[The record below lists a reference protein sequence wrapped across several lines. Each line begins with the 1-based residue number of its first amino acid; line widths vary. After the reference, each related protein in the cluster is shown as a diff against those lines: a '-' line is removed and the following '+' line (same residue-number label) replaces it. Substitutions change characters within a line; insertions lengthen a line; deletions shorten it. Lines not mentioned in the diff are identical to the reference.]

1 MKSCP
6 YDHAE
11 MQGYGHDKCP
21 YCRMMLTAMN
31 GPSHSDAPETEALR
45 QKLWEKGWPDSYV
58 AMMGHAKQ
66 LERERSQWREKAEAR
81 EILKNPPP
89 EKQCKKTL
97 QG

>member
-1 MKSCP
+1 
-6 YDHAE
+6 
-11 MQGYGHDKCP
+11 
-21 YCRMMLTAMN
+21 MMLTAMN

>member
-1 MKSCP
+1 
-6 YDHAE
+6 
-11 MQGYGHDKCP
+11 
-21 YCRMMLTAMN
+21 
-31 GPSHSDAPETEALR
+31 
-45 QKLWEKGWPDSYV
+45 
-58 AMMGHAKQ
+58 MMGHAKQ

>member
-21 YCRMMLTAMN
+21 YCRMPLTTME
-31 GPSHSDAPETEALR
+31 GPSHSDAPETESRAFV
-45 QKLWEKGWPDSYV
+45 P
-58 AMMGHAKQ
+58 AMGTP
-66 LERERSQWREKAEAR
+66 LIGED
-81 EILKNPPP
+81 